1 MELIHDYDLD
11 DELDL
16 SMEEG
21 PDDAHESFYMGLD
34 EEGCEWDKDPD
45 DLVDPLKGALDELT
59 DRGALS
65 AALAPV
71 APVLSELAHVR
82 LDLERGAM
90 QHEDLMSALRR

>member
-59 DRGALS
+59 DRGALI
-65 AALAPV
+65 AALA
-71 APVLSELAHVR
+71 R
-82 LDLERGAM
+82 WR
-90 QHEDLMSALRR
+90 QC